1 MQLANQYAI
10 FDESPPEEDRR
21 DGAGPEKAADPKVNK
36 RKLKT
41 RARPPPVSTTSSTS
55 EEETRQLALSK
66 RKPPAATKRARK
78 QKEAGLETPKENLS
92 PKKSKSREELA
103 ADYSEVLK
111 ARPIAK

>member
-1 MQLANQYAI
+1 MQLAKYAL
-10 FDESPPEEDRR
+10 FDESPPEDYRR
-21 DGAGPEKAADPKVNK
+21 DGAEPEKAADPKVNK

-78 QKEAGLETPKENLS
+78 QNEAGLVTPKENLS
-92 PKKSKSREELA
+92 PNKRSKSREALA

-111 ARPIAK
+111 AQPIAK